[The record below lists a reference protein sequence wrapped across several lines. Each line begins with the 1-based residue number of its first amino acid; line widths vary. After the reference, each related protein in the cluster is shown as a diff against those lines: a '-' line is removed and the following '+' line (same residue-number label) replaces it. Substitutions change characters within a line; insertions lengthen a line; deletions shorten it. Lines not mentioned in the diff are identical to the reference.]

1 MAGSGAFVFY
11 VGGNANNAGNDGPGY
26 VNVNNGL
33 SNSNTNI
40 GARQAEGVI
49 KMTSFCGIDSVSLHR
64 RHWWIGQSHIH
75 FSTSLERVGCTSAFE
90 VAA

>member
-33 SNSNTNI
+33 SYSNSYF
-40 GARQAEGVI
+40 GARSTKDFV
-49 KMTSFCGIDSVSLHR
+49 IDSVLPHR
-64 RHWWIGQSHIH
+64 LYRWLESAHIH
-75 FSTSLERVGCTSAFE
+75 FSTSLERVGHKSASFE

>member
-40 GARQAEGVI
+40 GARSTKDFV
-49 KMTSFCGIDSVSLHR
+49 IDSVSLHR
-64 RHWWIGQSHIH
+64 LYWWIGSAHIR
-75 FSTSLERVGCTSAFE
+75 FSTLSERAGHQSASFE